1 MIETRLLR
9 QFIAVA
15 EELHFNRAAL
25 RLHMAQ
31 PPLSQ
36 AIRRLEAEV
45 GFNLFERTNRRVA
58 LTPAGASFLQTAR
71 EILLS
76 LDNGL
81 ARTRRVAKGVD
92 GHITMTFINIAP
104 YSSLLRALR
113 TFRGAH
119 PTVEFTM
126 REAPTHE
133 QVKALESGVADIGIL
148 RSPGTT
154 TPELCY
160 ETIFFEPFVAAL
172 PAGHRLQ
179 SHDSIP
185 LNALSSESFVASSR
199 ALGQGFHDQIISL
212 CQAAGFSPRITQ
224 EARRLPTLIALV
236 ASGFGVALVPSS
248 LASNARGDVVFRP
261 ISVDAPDNIRHLKLL
276 MAWNR
281 GQGSAVRDRLIDEI
295 RGSMGPDASN
305 KT

>member
-15 EELHFNRAAL
+15 EELHFNRAAV

-36 AIRRLEAEV
+36 AIRRLEVEI
-45 GFNLFERTNRRVA
+45 GFPLFERTNRSVA

-76 LDNGL
+76 LEDGV

-92 GHITMTFINIAP
+92 GHITMSFINIAP
-104 YSSLLRALR
+104 YSSLLQVLR
-113 TFRGAH
+113 TFRSAH

-126 REAPTHE
+126 REATTHE
-133 QVKALESGVADIGIL
+133 QVKALEAGVVDIGIL

-160 ETIFFEPFVAAL
+160 EIIFREAFVAAL
-172 PAGHRLQ
+172 PAGHPLQ
-179 SHDSIP
+179 SYDSIP
-185 LNALSSESFVASSR
+185 LDALSGESFVASSR
-199 ALGQGFHDQIISL
+199 PLGQGFHDQIIRL
-212 CQAAGFSPRITQ
+212 CQATGFSPQIAQ
-224 EARRLPTLIALV
+224 EARRLQTLVALV
-236 ASGFGVALVPSS
+236 ASGFGVALLPES
-248 LASNARGDVVFRP
+248 LASDARDDVVFRP
-261 ISVDAPDNIRHLKLL
+261 IVVDAPDNIRHLELL
-276 MAWNR
+276 MAWNGNR
-281 GQGSAVRDRLIDEI
+281 ASAVRDRLLNEI
-295 RGSMGPDASN
+295 RSCMIPSHA
-305 KT
+305 K